1 MQDYRVA
8 PFIGSSTGALRPGEV
23 ARQLETLL
31 NDTARDRPAFAA
43 LGPISIT
50 VSPGCLGGL
59 LGRES
64 SRIQFDQLVMG
75 PLRDS
80 DVAPIGAAMP
90 GSRAPQARAVS
101 SAEVAVPLPASGKG
115 PGAGSGALG
124 KIAKVWGGL
133 SGKARLGV
141 GIAAV
146 LLFWWLMPSGRPPEV
161 ERPQASAPSPL
172 PRPAAPPMTSQAPKT
187 APAADTAPAPAARPP
202 ATAAPPSLPPAASRQ
217 VAAPALRVGDRWV
230 TDVVDHQ
237 DARLNYRSE
246 RIVQSVDGGR
256 VVTSVRTLKNNYTR
270 AVEYDGQWSLLAAR
284 LPNGSTTTYEP
295 ALPYLQF
302 PVSPGQRWQARVVET
317 KADGTQRVHEVR
329 AIVEGWEPVAVPAG
343 QFDALRI
350 VLNDDVSEGGVL
362 VSQGQDVSWY
372 VPEVRRSV
380 KSEETSLTPNTGER
394 RRRTIELVEYTLR

>member
-8 PFIGSSTGALRPGEV
+8 PFVGSSTGAVRPGDV
-23 ARQLETLL
+23 AQQLEVLL
-31 NDTARDRPAFAA
+31 NSSALDRPDLVA
-43 LGPISIT
+43 LGPVSISL
-50 VSPGCLGGL
+50 SPGCLGSL

-75 PLRDS
+75 PIRDLGL
-80 DVAPIGAAMP
+80 APIWVTERAHGAPPAAAVA
-90 GSRAPQARAVS
+90 SAPAVS
-101 SAEVAVPLPASGKG
+101 ERQDAGIGPLGQ
-115 PGAGSGALG
+115 
-124 KIAKVWGGL
+124 IAKVWGGL

-141 GIAAV
+141 GIAAA
-146 LLFWWLMPSGRPPEV
+146 LLLWWLVPSNRAPQLERQQARAPAPP
-161 ERPQASAPSPL
+161 
-172 PRPAAPPMTSQAPKT
+172 PRPAAPPMTSLPPTT
-187 APAADTAPAPAARPP
+187 APAADTAPAPAPAARPP
-202 ATAAPPSLPPAASRQ
+202 AVAAPSSIPQPAAPRQ
-217 VAAPALRVGDRWV
+217 AAAPALRVGDRWV

-246 RIVQSVDGGR
+246 RIVQSIDGGR

-270 AVEYDGQWSLLAAR
+270 TVEYDGQWSLLAAR
-284 LPNGSTTTYEP
+284 VPNGATTTYTP

-317 KADGTQRVHEVR
+317 KADGTQRVHDVR
-329 AIVEGWEPVAVPAG
+329 AIVEGWEPVTVPAG

-372 VPEVRRSV
+372 VPGVRRSV
-380 KSEETSLTPNTGER
+380 KSEETSFTPNSGER
-394 RRRTIELVEYTLR
+394 RRRTIELVEYAVR